1 MSLASS
7 SSSSV
12 VGTPGSAMVETPLT
26 PPLETPPAKEKRRQ
40 KFLRGIQR
48 IGSSSSLTNIGRA
61 RSSSAPYGTRGTIS
75 CVSLAGT
82 PAYGQFTPGTPS
94 SLMKSYFP
102 ENINSGQGSPAV
114 EFPSFEDSD
123 SQLAARKII
132 GGSTTCLTP
141 GSIALP
147 RDVVATRSR
156 SATVQKPPY
165 DFWANMPDEV
175 RIQIFAYLQ
184 PKELVRASRVSKDFY
199 KFAFDGQL
207 WTHLDATEFY
217 QEIPAE
223 SLAKIVVAAGPFI
236 QNLNLRG
243 CLQIEHYERAEAVV
257 NACKNLYNASL
268 EGCRNFQRQTLH
280 GLLKNNVKLANL
292 NLTSLPAVTN
302 STCKIISQH
311 CPQLETLNVS
321 WCKQMDARGVRM
333 VIQGCPKL
341 RDLRAGEVKGFDNVE
356 VAQAIFETNNLERLV
371 LNGCIELTDDA
382 LKTMIVG
389 TDPEIDIL
397 TDRPVVAPR
406 RWRHLDLSRCTRL
419 TDDGVKSLGY
429 NVPDLEGLQ
438 LNGCSALTDSAL
450 EPILATTPRLTHLEL
465 EDLVDLTNDLLSEH
479 LAKAPCAP
487 ILEHLSLSYCENL
500 GDAGMVPVMKQCVSL
515 KSVDLDNTRSGDL
528 VLAEAAATVRG
539 RAARTTSSDS
549 QPKIGMRLVVYD
561 CQFVTWTGIREVLS
575 WNAEVRQP
583 MPATQDEIDAPPTA
597 SYPTEI
603 IGLKSFYGWQQTVE
617 QHTARVLKGDFA
629 SAARLER
636 KWAGYMQAVEEAG
649 AGGAGVRRRRRR
661 AREAQMLH
669 AHEEG
674 VNLITGRRRAR
685 TVAGSCSVM

>member
-1 MSLASS
+1 
-7 SSSSV
+7 
-12 VGTPGSAMVETPLT
+12 
-26 PPLETPPAKEKRRQ
+26 
-40 KFLRGIQR
+40 
-48 IGSSSSLTNIGRA
+48 
-61 RSSSAPYGTRGTIS
+61 
-75 CVSLAGT
+75 
-82 PAYGQFTPGTPS
+82 
-94 SLMKSYFP
+94 MKSYFP
-102 ENINSGQGSPAV
+102 ENFDSRTGTPFI
-114 EFPSFEDSD
+114 EFPAFEDSE
-123 SQLAARKII
+123 SQLAARKINNA
-132 GGSTTCLTP
+132 STTCLTP
-141 GSIALP
+141 GSIGLP

-156 SATVQKPPY
+156 SATIPKPPY

-175 RIQIFAYLQ
+175 RIQIFSYLQ
-184 PKELVRASRVSKDFY
+184 PKELVQMSRVSKDFY

-207 WTHLDATEFY
+207 WTHFDATEFY

-257 NACKNLYNASL
+257 SACKNLYNASL

-280 GLLKNNVKLANL
+280 GLLKNNTKLVNL

-321 WCKQMDARGVRM
+321 WCKQMDARGLRM
-333 VIQGCPKL
+333 VIQSCPKL
-341 RDLRAGEVKGFDNVE
+341 RDLRAGEVKGFDNIE
-356 VAQAIFETNNLERLV
+356 VAQALFDSNSLERLV
-371 LNGCIELTDDA
+371 LNGCVELSDEA
-382 LKTMIVG
+382 LRTIIIG

-397 TDRPVVAPR
+397 TDRAVVTPR
-406 RWRHLDLSRCTRL
+406 RLRHLDLSRCTRL
-419 TDDGVKSLGY
+419 TDEGVSSLGY
-429 NVPDLEGLQ
+429 NVPELEGLQ

-450 EPILATTPRLTHLEL
+450 ESVLATTPRLTHLEL

-487 ILEHLSLSYCENL
+487 ILEHLSLSYCENI
-500 GDAGMVPVMKQCVSL
+500 GDAGMVPVMKKCVNL
-515 KSVDLDNTRSGDL
+515 RNADLDNTRSGDL
-528 VLAEAAATVRG
+528 VLAEAAATVRA
-539 RAARTTSSDS
+539 RAARTTDS
-549 QPKIGMRLVVYD
+549 KACPIVGMRLVVYD

-575 WNAEVRQP
+575 WNAEHREP
-583 MPATQDEIDAPPTA
+583 TSHTQNGDDVPRTG

-603 IGLKSFYGWQQTVE
+603 IALKGFYGWQQTVE

-661 AREAQMLH
+661 AREAQVLH
-669 AHEEG
+669 ANEAG
-674 VNLITGRRRAR
+674 VPPIIGRRRAR
-685 TVAGSCSVM
+685 TVAGSCLVM